1 MDKVSVEL
9 AMRYFKTKVYLTF
22 AAMQAELPMDHPN
35 TVESNA
41 LCEECDLVATVID
54 QDGHTYCSKHVRA
67 AVGEIRELHPERRE
81 TPQQAEQRVLREA
94 LAGSTPLG
102 ADEPGAPIGEP
113 GGPPAVEE
121 ADLGDAAY
129 INEKASKVKKRQRQA
144 VN

>member
-1 MDKVSVEL
+1 MRDGRDTQSGCQTCQRVLLGDKSL
-9 AMRYFKTKVYLTF
+9 A
-22 AAMQAELPMDHPN
+22 ED
-35 TVESNA
+35 A
-41 LCEECDLVATVID
+41 LCQECELLAAFID
-54 QDGHTYCSKHVRA
+54 QDGNTFCSKHVRA

-81 TPQQAEQRVLREA
+81 TPKQAEQRVLREQ

-102 ADEPGAPIGEP
+102 ADDPGAPIGEP

-129 INEKASKVKKRQRQA
+129 INEKASKRKKRARHA